1 MKAFWSLKYMNVP
14 GDASVLGDT
23 SREATALPES
33 TESVKSL
40 NNGMTAKIKT
50 DVISYLLSE
59 ARYSSFVRVS
69 IILSSFS

>member
-1 MKAFWSLKYMNVP
+1 MYLATPLYLETPLEKPLLFLREHEIENV
-14 GDASVLGDT
+14 
-23 SREATALPES
+23 
-33 TESVKSL
+33 KCL
-40 NNGMTAKIKT
+40 NNGETGKIKT